1 MHSLASLDAIAI
13 IREGIGTLSTAND
26 PQLFAAEHFNDG
38 GVAATINVL
47 DGLGASSTSKCPME
61 LSCTAPRVKGRVK
74 RCDVK

>member
-38 GVAATINVL
+38 SVAATIHVL
-47 DGLGASSTSKCPME
+47 DSFRTGSTSQCPME
-61 LSCTAPRVKGRVK
+61 LSCTTPRVKGRIK
-74 RCDVK
+74 